1 MKKYSVS
8 TPEGTRDKLFS
19 ECSLRRELTNSLKSL
34 FSRRG
39 YQEVITPSVEYY
51 DVFLDSGTPLEP
63 ESMLKL
69 IDRAGRILV
78 MRPDVTTPI
87 ARIAA
92 TKLSSVDAPYRL
104 FYVQNVFRSDIEHSG
119 RSMETLQAGV
129 ELLGASGIRPDV
141 EMIALAVESLDACAL
156 NDYRLEIGHAGFFKA
171 ITAALGAPADKI
183 EEMRR
188 LVEEK
193 NFAALNDVI
202 KEYGVSPYSTA
213 LRKLPQLFGGVEVLD
228 EALSLIG
235 NADAVEAI
243 SYLRRIYSELEAA
256 GLSGR
261 VMIDLG
267 LVNQIN
273 YYTGVIFR
281 GYTSG
286 AGSAVLSGG
295 RYDQLAAAF
304 GKKMPATGFAI
315 DIDALSDS
323 VKLPDDIKLQETVW
337 YEDGYLKDALL
348 YINRMPSGS
357 IALSAA
363 PSREKALDDALSKG
377 IKLTVIGNRG
387 VSQ

>member
-19 ECSLRRELTNSLKSL
+19 ECSLRAGLTERLKTL
-34 FSRRG
+34 FSKHG

-78 MRPDVTTPI
+78 LRPDVTTPI

-104 FYVQNVFRSDIEHSG
+104 YYVQSVFRSDIEHSG

-141 EMIALAVESLDACAL
+141 EMIALAVQSLEACAL
-156 NDYRLEIGHAGFFKA
+156 SDYRLEIGHAGFFRA
-171 ITAALGAPADKI
+171 VTSALGASPEKV

-193 NFAALNDVI
+193 NFAALNDI
-202 KEYGVSPYSTA
+202 LKEFGENPYAGA
-213 LRKLPQLFGGVEVLD
+213 LRKLPQLFGGKEVLE
-228 EALSLIG
+228 EALGLIDDPLA
-235 NADAVEAI
+235 ADAI
-243 SYLRRIYSELEAA
+243 SYLRAIFSELEAA
-256 GLSGR
+256 GLSER

-267 LVNQIN
+267 LVNEIN
-273 YYTGVIFR
+273 YYTGAVFR
-281 GYTSG
+281 GYASG
-286 AGSAVLSGG
+286 AGGTVLSGG
-295 RYDQLAAAF
+295 RYDQLAGAF
-304 GKKMPATGFAI
+304 GRPMPATGFAI
-315 DIDALSDS
+315 DVDALSEC
-323 VKLPDDIKLQETVW
+323 VLMP
-337 YEDGYLKDALL
+337 EDGAT
-348 YINRMPSGS
+348 P
-357 IALSAA
+357 
-363 PSREKALDDALSKG
+363 
-377 IKLTVIGNRG
+377 GNRL
-387 VSQ
+387 V